1 MTPPKKST
9 LLAVLVTAVLVAVA
23 APAWATD
30 LTVDVVAA
38 SQFDSG
44 LFIAIVG
51 AHGPNPII
59 DAQLVVNSTVLVPDK
74 VEDYSFDH
82 TRNVT
87 LFKIV
92 KYGQV
97 AKPGDTLTGIVT
109 DTLANHASHTSVCG
123 RGLPALHITSI
134 CR

>member
-1 MTPPKKST
+1 MTPQKRST
-9 LLAVLVTAVLVAVA
+9 LLAVLVTAVVVAFA

-44 LFIAIVG
+44 LFIALVS

-59 DAQLVVNSTVLVPDK
+59 DAQLVVNSTAVVPDK
-74 VEDYSFDH
+74 VEDYSFDT

-109 DTLANHASHTSVCG
+109 DTLANHASRTAVCG
-123 RGLPALHITSI
+123 RGLPGLHITTI

>member
-1 MTPPKKST
+1 MTPQKKSM
-9 LLAVLVTAVLVAVA
+9 LLAVLVAAVLVAFA
-23 APAWATD
+23 APAGATD
-30 LTVDVVAA
+30 LTVDIVAA

-59 DAQLVVNSTVLVPDK
+59 DAQLVVNNTALVPDK

-109 DTLANHASHTSVCG
+109 DTVANHASRTAVCG
-123 RGLPALHITSI
+123 RGLPGLHITAI

>member
-1 MTPPKKST
+1 MNAERATKVQPGVARVAAKIAEITSLPF
-9 LLAVLVTAVLVAVA
+9 VTAPNKFQAL
-23 APAWATD
+23 
-30 LTVDVVAA
+30 A
-38 SQFDSG
+38 SHE
-44 LFIAIVG
+44 AIVG

-59 DAQLVVNSTVLVPDK
+59 DAQLVVNNTALVPDK
-74 VEDYSFDH
+74 VEDYSFDT

-97 AKPGDTLTGIVT
+97 VKGGDTLTGIVT
-109 DTLANHASHTSVCG
+109 DTVANHASRTAVCG
-123 RGLPALHITSI
+123 RGLPGLHITAI